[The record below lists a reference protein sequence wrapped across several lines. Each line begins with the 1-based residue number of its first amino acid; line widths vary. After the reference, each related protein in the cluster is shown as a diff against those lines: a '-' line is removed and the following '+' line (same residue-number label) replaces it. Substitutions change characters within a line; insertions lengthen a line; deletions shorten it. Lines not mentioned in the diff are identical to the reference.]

1 MKIAIAS
8 DDGKTI
14 SPHFGRTEGFVIFE
28 VHGQEVKSFEYRQN
42 SFTGHALGI
51 QGQHGA
57 DRHKTI
63 IEALKDCDVVIS
75 RGMGRRLYE
84 DLRYAGIKAIITD
97 EEDVDRAMELYM
109 KNMLTDNP
117 EKSCKHKEEREC
129 VPEDKD
135 CHR

>member
-14 SPHFGRTEGFVIFE
+14 SPHFGRAEGFVIFE
-28 VHGQEVKSFEYRQN
+28 VQNQEVRSYEYRQN

-51 QGQHGA
+51 EGQQSG

-63 IEALKDCDVVIS
+63 IEALRDCDVVIS

-84 DLRYAGIKAIITD
+84 DLKYAGINPLITD
-97 EEDVDRAMELYM
+97 EESVENALKMYM
-109 KNMLTDNP
+109 KGMLADNP

-129 VPEDKD
+129 GSRDKD
-135 CHR
+135 CGS

>member
-14 SPHFGRTEGFVIFE
+14 SPHFGKAEGFVIFE
-28 VHGQEVKSFEYRQN
+28 VHGQEVRSSGYRQN

-51 QGQHGA
+51 ESHHRE

-63 IEALKDCDVVIS
+63 IEALRDCDVVIS

-84 DLRYAGIKAIITD
+84 DLKNAGINPLITD
-97 EEDVDRAMELYM
+97 EDSVDKAIEMYM
-109 KNMLTDNP
+109 KGMLADNP
-117 EKSCKHKEEREC
+117 EKSCKHKEERGC
-129 VPEDKD
+129 GSRDID
-135 CHR
+135 CGR